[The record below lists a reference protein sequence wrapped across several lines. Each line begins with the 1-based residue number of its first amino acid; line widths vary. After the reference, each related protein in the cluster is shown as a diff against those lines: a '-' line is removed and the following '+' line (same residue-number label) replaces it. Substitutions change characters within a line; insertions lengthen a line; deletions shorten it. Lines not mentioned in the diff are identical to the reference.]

1 MAIDLFDFTQIDN
14 DTPGVAWLA
23 TTIAQNIGGNDSRI
37 VFDDGGINLQATE
50 QVDTEYIEGGA
61 TAYVG
66 NIAASSFGLIFQ
78 LGPTLIS
85 IQDQPG
91 PQFTDAAESN
101 LAIAF
106 RTDSLTLKYRLIE
119 LVLSDT
125 TEPYLWIVNFTTSE
139 LLAIRNSSEVQSI
152 LFDISNP
159 AIDYDNLQL
168 REVPETPAAPTVTA
182 PTPTSIRIALPAD
195 PISDAT
201 IIRRDIQYLR
211 PDQSIFIMVEDIT
224 SPHTISNGITE
235 LSEYEVRWRA
245 VSAIGNGAWSLL
257 TTVTTPAAIFQTS
270 ADTDSLVQLSVN
282 ANVELGDTL
291 LLSDFDD
298 TDLITSP
305 ALVLLRSNSDPNNP
319 RIWGRGPREV
329 TGTELLDGEF
339 DISPSNEPINQIRFR
354 LDGESDYGDEQITIH
369 DDGPLNLRE
378 YFTSGDG
385 NNLTL
390 WIQTSTDV
398 AEIPMGE
405 NYDRGGGNFAAFNV
419 PSQYQSIISSV
430 TPSSR
435 FIVAMTL
442 PAKVLAGAITDSP
455 IQLSVNANAV
465 LGDAPLLL
473 FDFDDTALNTSPALV
488 LLTRGDDSGGSG
500 IWGRGVREVSNSRL
514 IDGEFDISPSNEPI
528 NQIRFRLDGES
539 DYGDEQISFHDNGP
553 LDLRTYFTGD
563 GNNLTLWIQTST
575 GVAEI
580 PMGENYDRGGSNFA
594 IFDVPLQYQFIISS
608 INPRDRF
615 ILAMTFPILLMT
627 EADTNSFIDF
637 EVNAEANLTKGPVI
651 STQANAGL
659 RAELSVNADGNLG
672 QPPPLQAIANVSIPL
687 HFSFAGTV
695 NLIDAPPLQGQANV
709 SLQVELSVLLFAEL
723 TDAPNVQTLANANI
737 PLEFSVLANA
747 HPGLAPPLITLANTE
762 SQVLFSVNANA
773 SITDA
778 PPLQSI
784 TNTVIDD
791 LELSVSAVPFYPLTL
806 SLFDDTGLIIDALAL
821 IENNSSPGT
830 TFYNHIPIWPIVGRL
845 LDGEIGIS
853 PNNEITIGRI
863 IRFTSGRLGFNT
875 SGPGHTGDY
884 FNDGNSVIILQTVNG
899 REMFYVPPGIQ
910 FSDGAFISINTPSD
924 FDDLLLSITDGERF
938 IFAVANYIPIYAI
951 GNVTDTLEF
960 SVNAN
965 SELGPIPPLNA
976 EANWIANRLE
986 LSIDGNAD
994 LAEILNRQTSAIS
1007 LTEILLSVNAEA
1019 ESGEIPTLKAV
1030 AANELEVILSVNAR
1044 ANPGSAPPLE
1054 TNTQAELEI
1063 QLSVYAD
1070 AIHDQIFATS
1080 IARIQVELST
1090 NANASIPLVINRP
1103 LEAMTVASQLYQES
1117 ILEKLQS
1124 VIPSIVENRLAI
1136 IPDIAP
1142 IDYQILVDWNGNGL
1156 FDHPLSN
1163 IYGDVVKNNGVY
1175 ANRGKFFSGSQFSR
1189 SAAGESNFTL
1199 RNDERKYDSNN
1210 DEFGTLGNLVDTKKR
1225 IQIRMRRNEQFSSQ
1239 MAQQLL
1245 MSEGGII
1252 PPIARSR
1259 ARGTQPPIL
1268 NPYGGVDEQ
1277 GIEYYIFNRGFMVY
1291 IDTDEN
1297 TTDIEVQVMQG
1308 SEWGPWRPPLQGEV
1322 GNHPNDGKMYF
1333 IMQDLSLGQSYRVR
1347 VCKIP
1352 ISDDYIEFPGPN
1364 EDGVISQLMAPTP
1377 ITELF
1382 ALPGP
1387 AEVNVSWD
1395 TGQRNN
1401 YTAID
1406 PSITAIEYKLYSE
1419 NDLSEGDYIPIT
1431 FDDEVWKTF
1440 NIILMNRTNG
1450 QGAIIR
1456 DGSVYNL
1463 SLRTRNEVGISNIM
1477 PIVQF
1482 RPDLSARQV
1491 APRII
1496 QIDPVAGGLN
1506 VYWQHDIPNSIDY
1519 IEYRVKFGVNLY
1531 SSWIRITDILN
1542 SYINISQLA
1551 PVEYSIQIRAGSI
1564 MGESASQPSY
1574 AEYATPLPK
1583 VLPPMPPGQNLPQR
1597 FTRQVGPRQ
1606 ASSFQ
1611 HTLTATAGDEQVSLD
1626 WDDFPSGLGT
1636 FTGWALEWRT
1646 GGGSWNNLTVGLSQ
1660 TSQTHTGLTNGQT
1673 YQYRIRSWHSGVG
1686 TQWSSTQSATPM
1698 AEGSP
1703 DPPAAPTGLT
1713 ATVSGTTINI
1723 SWNSVDNAIS
1733 YDLRYWTQPEGWQ
1746 DLSDPTSASYSHRN
1760 LVIGREYYYAV
1771 SAINNAG
1778 QSDFSPNAGPYTP
1791 VSPSMTPTV
1800 LIDTSPQT
1808 INSGERLQL
1817 RITTNGPVSS
1827 YLWTSTS
1834 NAGSFDP
1841 NSTSA
1846 EPIWVAPSPS
1856 SETGYTLRIRVT
1868 GTDNLSSDDT
1878 VVITVRATDT
1888 ITAPGQVTSISTSNV
1903 TQSSITVSWNS
1914 PSTGSPATG
1923 YDIRWRETGTD
1934 PWTQR
1939 DDRSSAYT
1947 ISGLDDDT
1955 QYDIQIRAKNSAGD
1969 GPWSNTHRATTS
1981 DATVDSPGIPTS
1993 LALTPSQV
2001 NTGVVIA
2008 NWSPPSGG
2016 GEVDTYELR
2025 YKLVTNSNWIQVNG
2039 ITSTNETFTVTEN
2052 GTYEAQ
2058 VRSRNNGG
2066 ISNWSSSRQVV
2077 VNVIP
2082 GVNPPGIPTSLALT
2096 NSTTAGRII
2105 ANWSIGSGGT
2115 PTSYHLRYK
2124 RTNVQGWS
2132 TTSNITDTNYVIS
2145 GLSIG
2150 QEYEVQVRALNAD
2163 GISNWTS
2170 SRTITVQTIV
2180 ISEPPDIPTSLALTL
2195 SQVNTGV
2202 VIANWSPPSGGG
2214 TVDTY
2219 ELRYKLVTNSNWIQV
2234 NGITST
2240 NQTFTVTENG
2250 TYETQVRARNDDGI
2264 SNWTSSR
2271 EIVVNAIPGANP
2283 PGIPTS
2289 LALTNSTT
2297 AGRIIVN
2304 WSPPNSG
2311 GTPTSYHLRYK
2322 LTNIQGWTTTSNITD
2337 TNYVINN
2344 LLIGQEY
2351 EVQVR
2356 AFNADGTSNWTSSR
2370 TITVQTITINEP
2382 PGIPTSLAVVT
2393 SQVESGIFIANWSPP
2408 NSGGTVDTYELRYK
2422 LVTVSQWIEITS
2434 LTSTNIAIT
2443 VTENGTYEV
2452 QVRARNS
2459 HGVSSW
2465 TSSRQVV
2472 INVTPGVNPPG
2483 IPTSLIL
2490 SNTSTLGTINVSW
2503 FAGSGGTPTSY
2514 ELRWK
2519 LTTQQGWTNRSNI
2532 TNNSFQIAGL
2542 SIGFI
2547 YEVQV
2552 RARNADGVSSY
2563 SDSQRITVVMGVSNV
2578 PAIPTNLA
2586 LQVINEVNIMATWSP
2601 GSGGGIPTS
2610 YNLRYKLSSNNS
2622 WMTINDV
2629 SSGYTIISLMVNSL
2643 YDVQVQAFNTS
2654 GNSEWGPTVQA
2665 TTGFAPAPGSY
2676 DEPTGL
2682 QATAGDQVILLEWD
2696 DPNNPDITGYEYSL
2710 SNGMSWISIMGA
2722 GPDTTEYLI
2731 EDLTNG
2737 ISYTIIIRSLAN
2749 QEFSNV
2755 SNEVM
2760 ATPMPVKPDAP
2771 TGLTGIAG
2779 DLLATLFWTNPDN
2792 ISIGHYEYSFG
2803 EPIWVEMEDSHRNTV
2818 MYVLL
2823 NLINDFEYI
2832 VRIRAVSNS
2841 GLVSDPSL
2849 PISVIPMPQVTDPPL
2864 RPTGLISIARDGG
2877 AQISWD
2883 NPDDPFVNGHEYIIT
2898 NTETGRTTT
2907 WEGIPGGGYPSDSS
2921 PNRLQ
2926 YTIYGLENDVTY
2938 IIRIR
2943 AFNRIG
2949 FSPQSNSTTVIPGST
2964 WKTIWGGIIDEF
2976 KFNDEK
2982 SGKDTVDVICLGPFV
2997 YLTQNNDINTALQ
3010 SNENIAENL
3019 HLICQAAFM
3028 PEALIGNLTANN
3040 TLRWWWVDNRN
3051 GMVSARALE
3060 QTEGGRLYE
3069 NRHGPVTLDGIDT
3082 IQHKINGGPIA
3093 FFSDDLSPNT
3103 YHVIETEVIQAAK
3116 ELINEIN
3123 IPIRQYTTSVE
3134 AVLWEYSNTNTLIIQ
3149 PGQTLAIKSRHDLG
3163 GVAAWSIPFIPYND
3177 YEANSS
3183 PLGIG
3188 TDLTGNLVIQF
3199 VEYGQELRMNITNI
3213 STQVAYI
3220 TKLQARG
3227 RALREDS
3234 NFSMPFE
3241 DTNSIIRDGRRP
3253 ITLRESFFADIS
3265 HAQSVGD
3272 YLLSIV
3278 TDPVDRLQFSY
3289 YAGMYP
3295 ELTEEIEIGDLL
3307 SLRRNNVTQ
3316 EYTVENVA
3324 HSWLPEEHKV
3334 TCELSPVSS
3343 QVSDFMVLDEGPPLG
3358 VGRLGR

>member
-1 MAIDLFDFTQIDN
+1 
-14 DTPGVAWLA
+14 
-23 TTIAQNIGGNDSRI
+23 
-37 VFDDGGINLQATE
+37 
-50 QVDTEYIEGGA
+50 
-61 TAYVG
+61 
-66 NIAASSFGLIFQ
+66 
-78 LGPTLIS
+78 
-85 IQDQPG
+85 
-91 PQFTDAAESN
+91 
-101 LAIAF
+101 
-106 RTDSLTLKYRLIE
+106 
-119 LVLSDT
+119 
-125 TEPYLWIVNFTTSE
+125 
-139 LLAIRNSSEVQSI
+139 
-152 LFDISNP
+152 
-159 AIDYDNLQL
+159 
-168 REVPETPAAPTVTA
+168 
-182 PTPTSIRIALPAD
+182 
-195 PISDAT
+195 
-201 IIRRDIQYLR
+201 
-211 PDQSIFIMVEDIT
+211 
-224 SPHTISNGITE
+224 
-235 LSEYEVRWRA
+235 
-245 VSAIGNGAWSLL
+245 
-257 TTVTTPAAIFQTS
+257 
-270 ADTDSLVQLSVN
+270 
-282 ANVELGDTL
+282 
-291 LLSDFDD
+291 
-298 TDLITSP
+298 
-305 ALVLLRSNSDPNNP
+305 
-319 RIWGRGPREV
+319 
-329 TGTELLDGEF
+329 
-339 DISPSNEPINQIRFR
+339 
-354 LDGESDYGDEQITIH
+354 
-369 DDGPLNLRE
+369 
-378 YFTSGDG
+378 
-385 NNLTL
+385 
-390 WIQTSTDV
+390 
-398 AEIPMGE
+398 
-405 NYDRGGGNFAAFNV
+405 
-419 PSQYQSIISSV
+419 
-430 TPSSR
+430 
-435 FIVAMTL
+435 MTL
-442 PAKVLAGAITDSP
+442 PTKVLTEATTDSP
-455 IQLSVNANAV
+455 IELLVNANAV
-465 LGDAPLLL
+465 LSDAPIIQTSANADSPIELLVNANAVLSDAPLLL
-473 FDFDDTALNTSPALV
+473 SDFDDTALNTSPALV
-488 LLTRGDDSGGSG
+488 LLTRGDASEGSN

-528 NQIRFRLDGES
+528 NQIRFRLDGS
-539 DYGDEQISFHDNGP
+539 SSYGDEQISFHDNGP
-553 LDLRTYFTGD
+553 LNLREYFTGD
-563 GNNLTLWIQTST
+563 GNNLTLWVQTDT

-580 PMGENYDRGGSNFA
+580 PVETNYDRGGSNFA
-594 IFDVPLQYQFIISS
+594 IFDVPPQYQFIIAD
-608 INPRDRF
+608 INPGNRF
-615 ILAMTFPILLMT
+615 ILAMTFPILLMA

-637 EVNAEANLTKGPVI
+637 EVDAGANLTEGPVI

-659 RAELSVNADGNLG
+659 RAELSVNANGNLG
-672 QPPPLQAIANVSIPL
+672 QPPPLQAIANASIPL

-695 NLIDAPPLQGQANV
+695 NLIDAPPLQGQANI

-723 TDAPNVQTLANANI
+723 TDAPNIQTLSNANI

-784 TNTVIDD
+784 ANVVINH
-791 LELSVSAVPFYPLTL
+791 LELSVNAVPFYPLTL
-806 SLFDDTGLIIDALAL
+806 SLFNDTGLIIDALAL

-965 SELGPIPPLNA
+965 TELGPIPPLDA

-986 LSIDGNAD
+986 LSIDGNAV

-1007 LTEILLSVNAEA
+1007 LTEVLFSVNAGA

-1054 TNTQAELEI
+1054 TNAQAELEI
-1063 QLSVYAD
+1063 QLFVYAD
-1070 AIHDQIFATS
+1070 AIHDQIFATTT
-1080 IARIQVELST
+1080 ARMQVELSV

-1103 LEAMTVASQLYQES
+1103 LEAMTVAGQLYQES

-1124 VIPSIVENRLAI
+1124 VIPSIAENRLAI
-1136 IPDIAP
+1136 IPDISL
-1142 IDYQILVDWNGNGL
+1142 IDYQILVDWNDNGL

-1210 DEFGTLGNLVDTKKR
+1210 DEFGSLGNLVDTKKR
-1225 IQIRMRRNEQFSSQ
+1225 IQIRMRRSEQFSSQ

-1252 PPIARSR
+1252 PPITRSR
-1259 ARGTQPPIL
+1259 ARGTQPYIL

-1291 IDTDEN
+1291 INTDEN
-1297 TTDIEVQVMQG
+1297 TNDIEVQVMQG
-1308 SEWGPWRPPLQGEV
+1308 DEWGPWRPPLQGEV
-1322 GNHPNDGKMYF
+1322 GNHPNDGKLYF
-1333 IMQDLSLGQSYRVR
+1333 IMQDLSLGQSHKVR
-1347 VCKIP
+1347 IRKVP
-1352 ISDDYIEFPGPN
+1352 ISDNYIEFPAPN
-1364 EDGVISQLMAPTP
+1364 EDSVISQLMAPTP

-1382 ALPGP
+1382 AFPGP

-1431 FDDEVWKTF
+1431 FDDEAWETF
-1440 NIILMNRTNG
+1440 NITLMNRTNG

-1477 PIVQF
+1477 PTVQF
-1482 RPDLSARQV
+1482 RPDLSARTT

-1496 QIDPVAGGLN
+1496 QINPVAGGLN
-1506 VYWQHDIPNSIDY
+1506 VYWQHDVPNSIDY
-1519 IEYRVKFGVNLY
+1519 IEYRIKFGTNAY

-1542 SYINISQLA
+1542 SYISISQLA
-1551 PVEYSIQIRAGSI
+1551 SIEYSIQIRVGSI
-1564 MGESASQPSY
+1564 MGGSPSQPSY
-1574 AEYATPLPK
+1574 AEYATPLPRE
-1583 VLPPMPPGQNLPQR
+1583 LPPIGQN
-1597 FTRQVGPRQ
+1597 TRQVGPRQ
-1606 ASSFQ
+1606 AFTHSLS
-1611 HTLTATAGDEQVSLD
+1611 ATAGDEQVSLS
-1626 WDDFPSGLGT
+1626 WNDFPSGLG
-1636 FTGWALEWRT
+1636 FFAGWGLEWRT
-1646 GGGSWNNLTVGLSQ
+1646 GGGSWSNITVGES
-1660 TSQTHTGLTNGQT
+1660 SRSYTHTGLTNGQT
-1673 YQYRIRSWHSGVG
+1673 YEYRIRSFHSSGS
-1686 TQWSSTQSATPM
+1686 TPYSSIQSATPM
-1698 AEGSP
+1698 GQATER
-1703 DPPAAPTGLT
+1703 PPAPTGLT
-1713 ATVSGTTINI
+1713 ASVNGTTINI
-1723 SWNSVDNAIS
+1723 SWNSVDTATS
-1733 YDLRYWTQPEGWQ
+1733 YQLRVFITGSGEGFVTIAN
-1746 DLSDPTSASYSHRN
+1746 TSNTSYSHSG
-1760 LVIGREYYYAV
+1760 LIPGMEYYYDV
-1771 SAINNAG
+1771 RAINSAG
-1778 QSDFSPNAGPYTP
+1778 TGTFSSFIGPYIP
-1791 VSPSMTPTV
+1791 VSSTPGPTV
-1800 LIDTSPQT
+1800 SIDTPSQT
-1808 INSGERLQL
+1808 VNGGDEISIT
-1817 RITTNGPVSS
+1817 ITTTGNISS
-1827 YLWTSTS
+1827 YLWTATGG
-1834 NAGSFDP
+1834 NID

-1846 EPIWVAPSPS
+1846 NINWIASSPS
-1856 SETGYTLRIRVT
+1856 SETAYTIRITV
-1868 GTDNLSSDDT
+1868 TDNNGLTATDT
-1878 VVITVRATDT
+1878 VVITVRATGT
-1888 ITAPGQVTSISTSNV
+1888 IVIPGQVTSISTSNV
-1903 TQSSITVSWNS
+1903 TQSSITISWNS

-1923 YDIRWRETGTD
+1923 YDIRWKETNSNS
-1934 PWTQR
+1934 WTQR
-1939 DDRSSAYT
+1939 DDISSAYT
-1947 ISGLDDDT
+1947 ISGLNSNT
-1955 QYDIQIRAKNSAGD
+1955 QHDIQIRAKNSAGD
-1969 GPWSNTHRATTS
+1969 GSWSNTHRVTTS
-1981 DATVDSPGIPTS
+1981 EATVDPPGIPTS
-1993 LALTPSQV
+1993 LSLTPSQV
-2001 NTGVVIA
+2001 NVGVVIA
-2008 NWSPPSGG
+2008 NWSPPNSG

-2025 YKLVTNSNWIQVNG
+2025 YRLVTTNQWSQIDG
-2039 ITSTNETFTVTEN
+2039 ITSTNQTFTVTEN

-2058 VRSRNNGG
+2058 VRARNSGG
-2066 ISNWSSSRQVV
+2066 VSSWTSSRQVV
-2077 VNVIP
+2077 VNVEE
-2082 GVNPPGIPTSLALT
+2082 GNDPPGIPTSLALT
-2096 NSTTAGRII
+2096 NSTTDGRII
-2105 ANWSIGSGGT
+2105 ANWSPPNSGGT

-2124 RTNVQGWS
+2124 PTNVQGWS
-2132 TTSNITDTNYVIS
+2132 TTSNITSTNYVIN

-2163 GISNWTS
+2163 GTSNWTS
-2170 SRTITVQTIV
+2170 SRIITVQTIV
-2180 ISEPPDIPTSLALTL
+2180 VSEPPNIPTSLALAL
-2195 SQVNTGV
+2195 SQVNTGI
-2202 VIANWSPPSGGG
+2202 VIANWSPPNGGG
-2214 TVDTY
+2214 TVSTY
-2219 ELRYKLVTNSNWIQV
+2219 ELRYKLVTNSNWIQID
-2234 NGITST
+2234 GITGT

-2250 TYETQVRARNDDGI
+2250 TYEAQVRSRNSDGI

-2297 AGRIIVN
+2297 AGRIIAN
-2304 WSPPNSG
+2304 WSLPNSG
-2311 GTPTSYHLRYK
+2311 GAPTSYHLRYK
-2322 LTNIQGWTTTSNITD
+2322 PTNVQGWSTTSNITS

-2344 LLIGQEY
+2344 LSIRQEY

-2356 AFNADGTSNWTSSR
+2356 AFNADGTSSWTSSR
-2370 TITVQTITINEP
+2370 TITVQTIVISEP
-2382 PGIPTSLAVVT
+2382 PGIPTSLAVVI
-2393 SQVESGIFIANWSPP
+2393 SQVNTGVFIANWSPP
-2408 NSGGTVDTYELRYK
+2408 NSGGLVDTYELRYK
-2422 LVTVSQWIEITS
+2422 LITVSQWTEITS

-2459 HGVSSW
+2459 YGVSNW

-2472 INVTPGVNPPG
+2472 VNVTPGVNPPG

-2490 SNTSTLGTINVSW
+2490 SNTSTIGTINVSW
-2503 FAGSGGTPTSY
+2503 FAGPGGTPTSY

-2519 LTTQQGWTNRSNI
+2519 LTTQQGWATRSNI

-2552 RARNADGVSSY
+2552 RARNADGVSAY
-2563 SDSQRITVVMGVSNV
+2563 SDSQRITVVMGVSNI

-2586 LQVINEVNIMATWSP
+2586 LQVIDEVNIMATWSP

-2622 WMTINDV
+2622 WITINDV
-2629 SSGYTIISLMVNSL
+2629 SSGYTIASLIVNSL
-2643 YDVQVQAFNTS
+2643 YDVQVQAFNAS

-2676 DEPTGL
+2676 SEPTGL

-2737 ISYTIIIRSLAN
+2737 ITYTIIIRSLAN
-2749 QEFSNV
+2749 QEFSDV

-2771 TGLTGIAG
+2771 TGLTSIAG

-2803 EPIWVEMEDSHRNTV
+2803 EPIWIEMEDSHRNTV

-2841 GLVSDPSL
+2841 GLASDPSL

-2883 NPDDPFVNGHEYIIT
+2883 DPDDPFVDGHEYIIT

-3028 PEALIGNLTANN
+3028 PEDLIGNLTANN

-3082 IQHKINGGPIA
+3082 IQHKINDGPVA

-3177 YEANSS
+3177 YEANNS
-3183 PLGIG
+3183 PLGTG
-3188 TDLTGNLVIQF
+3188 TDLTSNLVIQF
-3199 VEYGQELRMNITNI
+3199 VEYGQELRMNITNT

-3241 DTNSIIRDGRRP
+3241 DANSIMRNGRRP

-3324 HSWLPEEHKV
+3324 HSWLPEEHRV